1 MDSLALSALPSFF
14 AYCFVQGITPGPA
27 NLCSLSTTMRHG
39 TAAAL
44 RQWIGLL
51 IGFFVVSL
59 IAVGITW
66 GAQEWFNQALPA
78 LSAIGAA
85 YVTWLA
91 LKMLRPAPEKADGS
105 GGKPTVLGG
114 FLIQVTNVKVV
125 LICLTALVA
134 YVAPYTQQLGVLF
147 FFGLIIPLVGLSCNM
162 VWILAGARLQTWYAA
177 HRRAMDTVM
186 ASALLLC
193 ALGMILPLP
202 QSIE

>member
-1 MDSLALSALPSFF
+1 MDSLALSAFPPFF

-44 RQWIGLL
+44 RQWLGLL

-59 IAVGITW
+59 IAVCITW
-66 GAQEWFNQALPA
+66 GAQEWFDQALPA
-78 LSAIGAA
+78 LSVLGAA
-85 YVTWLA
+85 YVAWLA
-91 LKMLRPAPEKADGS
+91 FKMLRPASEKTDGA
-105 GGKPTVLGG
+105 GGRPTVFGG

-134 YVAPYTQQLGVLF
+134 YVAPYTQQLGVLL

-162 VWILAGARLQTWYAA
+162 VWILAGVRLQTWYAA
-177 HRRAMDTVM
+177 HRRAADIAM

-193 ALGMILPLP
+193 ALGMILPLL
-202 QSIE
+202 QNV